1 MTETFPPMITREEY
15 AGRLAALRGHMAA
28 ARLDLLVIDQFEHM
42 MYFGGHLPTA
52 AMYQCLLLPLAG
64 DPVMVIRA
72 LDAQVF
78 HETSWLE
85 TCVAFGDGED
95 PIAVAAAEVARMG
108 LASGRIGLE
117 GDSHFMNLDR
127 AAAFR
132 AALPGAE
139 FTSFSGVMWEMRQV
153 KSPAELAYLQ
163 KGAEICDRAT
173 LAGFA
178 AAEAGMNERE
188 VTAAITAEALRA
200 GADNT
205 RLVLMASGPRS
216 AALHGALGHRILNP
230 GDLLHVEMVP
240 HFRGYTS
247 RIMRPKSIGAP
258 DDDQLR
264 IAETMVK
271 IQDAQY
277 AAMKPG
283 AHAGEVDAILRQG
296 ILEAGLRAEY
306 SNVTGYTLGL
316 VYIPR
321 TSDFTRVFLADSDWR
336 LQENTVFH
344 MYAWAGGMAFS
355 DTVVVTPE
363 GGKRMTQLPRIL
375 AQ

>member
-1 MTETFPPMITREEY
+1 MHGSLPPAFTRDEY
-15 AGRLAALRGHMAA
+15 TTRLDALRQRMDTAG
-28 ARLDLLVIDQFEHM
+28 LDLLVIDQFEHM
-42 MYFGGHLPTA
+42 VYFGGHLPTA
-52 AMYQCLLLPLAG
+52 AMYQCLLVPLSG
-64 DPVMVIRA
+64 DPMMVIRA

-78 HETSWLE
+78 HETSWLD
-85 TCVAFGDGED
+85 TCVAFGDAAD
-95 PIAVAAAEVARMG
+95 PIATAADQITRMG
-108 LASGRIGLE
+108 LAKACIGLE
-117 GDSHFMNLDR
+117 GDSHFMTLDR
-127 AAAFR
+127 AQAFR
-132 AALPGAE
+132 DALPDAR
-139 FTSFSGVMWEMRQV
+139 FTTFSWQMWEMRQV
-153 KSPAELAYLQ
+153 KSPAELDHLRQAAL
-163 KGAEICDRAT
+163 ICDRAT

-178 AAEAGMNERE
+178 AAQAGVNERE
-188 VTAAITAEALRA
+188 VTAAITAEALRT

-216 AALHGALGHRILNP
+216 AALHGALGHRVLAP

-271 IQDAQY
+271 IQNAQY

-296 ILEAGLRAEY
+296 ILEAGLRSEY

-321 TSDFTRVFLADSDWR
+321 TSDFTRVFQADSTWT
-336 LQENTVFH
+336 LEENMVFH

-355 DTVVVTPE
+355 DTVVVAPE
-363 GGKRMTQLPRIL
+363 GGQRMTRLPRIL